1 MKRALSFLVILLLTG
16 CAHYNVEQFDRR
28 AGTIT
33 VARNRH
39 GDQEGLD
46 ERATQWCAPRQAQL
60 IGCGQGSRAVVS
72 TWNHHSGT
80 SYGVANADDAYR
92 CSYHC
97 Q

>member
-28 AGTIT
+28 AGRIT

-60 IGCGQGSRAVVS
+60 IGCGQGSRAA
-72 TWNHHSGT
+72 